1 MRWASDG
8 RRGAGARMGW
18 SWVGLEMATKKVV
31 SGVVS
36 GWSGASKYFEEQ
48 SERGKRRGGEDG
60 KTAPRPGEP

>member
-1 MRWASDG
+1 
-8 RRGAGARMGW
+8 MGW

-48 SERGKRRGGEDG
+48 SERGKRRGRGEWEDG
-60 KTAPRPGEP
+60 AKAWGTLKDWMGAG